1 MMRKRYTRS
10 VTIQVPV
17 TIVYQYIKN
26 ADARVK
32 PLVKDL
38 TPEEGIISTLEDIP
52 NKRIVTCANVWGA
65 ETKIYT
71 ELKAVGENE
80 ESTEITVTI
89 EPARMMGKTIG
100 QMGLVSIIGECK
112 SLEYGYLAGKKSGQ
126 QE

>member
-10 VTIQVPV
+10 VTIQVPITV
-17 TIVYQYIKN
+17 VYQYIKN

-32 PLVKDL
+32 PLVKDM

-65 ETKIYT
+65 ETKIIT
-71 ELKAVGENE
+71 ELKAVG

-89 EPARMMGKTIG
+89 EPARLMGKTIG

-112 SLEYGYLAGKKSGQ
+112 SLEYGYLAGKKSV
-126 QE
+126 